1 MAVVG
6 AGLLGVALGT
16 AGPLDAGAGA
26 SSRPALPGSF
36 CAASADSGASTDR
49 RLDVASEWRLRPTT
63 VKPAPITMAVAPATT
78 VDRNRAADIDTD
90 SVTSWVGAVET
101 VDRVRGI
108 GDRTL
113 FGGRRPPHY
122 GRRRSAP
129 RRISGALKVRL
140 SEI

>member
-1 MAVVG
+1 LAVVG
-6 AGLLGVALGT
+6 AGLLDVALGT

-63 VKPAPITMAVAPATT
+63 VKPVPITMAVAPATK

-108 GDRTL
+108 RGSDAVWGTAPTSL
-113 FGGRRPPHY
+113 WAAAIGAAPHLRR
-122 GRRRSAP
+122 A
-129 RRISGALKVRL
+129 
-140 SEI
+140 